1 MKYITTRIS
10 GFLNLFFN
18 RQSKIGSIPTYEYL
32 LDDDNAEFQQ
42 IDFVEEW
49 D

>member
-18 RQSKIGSIPTYEYL
+18 HQSKIGSIPTYEYL
-32 LDDDNAEFQQ
+32 PYDKDTEYPY
-42 IDFVEEW
+42 IDLYEE
-49 D
+49 

>member
-18 RQSKIGSIPTYEYL
+18 RYRKIGNIPTYEYFP
-32 LDDDNAEFQQ
+32 DDENAEFQQ
-42 IDFVEEW
+42 IDFVEE
-49 D
+49 